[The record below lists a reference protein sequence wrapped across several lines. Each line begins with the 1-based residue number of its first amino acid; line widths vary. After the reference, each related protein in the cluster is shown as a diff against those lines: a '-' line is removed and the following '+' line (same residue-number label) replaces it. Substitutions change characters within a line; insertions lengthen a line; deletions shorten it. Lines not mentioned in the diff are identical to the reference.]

1 MLKPYLARVR
11 TNIPGWRTRRKIVVI
26 ESDDWGSIRMPSRE
40 VYQKCLEAGYPVDTS
55 EYERYDSIA
64 SEEDL
69 ENLFDLLLSH
79 RDSKGSSPVITA
91 NCLVANPDFEK
102 IRASDFK
109 SYHYELITETFKK
122 YPAHH
127 NNFNL
132 WLKGME
138 AGIFHPQFHGRE
150 HLNVSMFMAALRE
163 GNKDALFGFEHGMP
177 GSIPSGTSSK
187 GNYFVGATRFDTW
200 EDKEDKLRI
209 FLEGLEL
216 FKELFGY
223 SSESIIPTNYT
234 WSPDFNSAVK
244 QLGVNFLQGIRQVR
258 EPVPGEKDRFYDVH
272 LGKKNELGQIFMVRN
287 TLFEPSLFKMGIKDP
302 VGRCLSEI
310 GIAFRMQKPAV
321 ISSHRINYAGF
332 IEAGNRDRTLKMLD
346 QILTRAL
353 KRWPDIEFMT
363 TPQLGRLIRN
373 KK

>member
-40 VYQKCLEAGYPVDTS
+40 VYQKCLEAGYPVDKS
-55 EYERYDSIA
+55 EYDRYDTIA

-69 ENLFDLLLSH
+69 EKLFDLLLSH
-79 RDSKGSSPVITA
+79 KDKKGSSPVITA

-102 IRASDFK
+102 IRAADFL

-122 YPAHH
+122 YPAHQ

-138 AGIFHPQFHGRE
+138 AGVFHPQFHGRE
-150 HLNVSMFMAALRE
+150 HLNVSMFMNALRE
-163 GNKDALFGFEHGMP
+163 GKREALFGFEHGMP
-177 GSIPSGTSSK
+177 GSIPAGPPSG
-187 GNYFVGATRFDTW
+187 GNYYVGATRYDTW

-209 FLEGLEL
+209 FLEGLKL
-216 FKELFGY
+216 FKELFGF

-234 WSPDFNSAVK
+234 WSPDFNSAVQ
-244 QLGVNFLQGIRQVR
+244 QLGVKYIQGIRQVR
-258 EPVPGEKDRFYDVH
+258 EPVPGEKDRFHDVF
-272 LGKKNELGQIFMVRN
+272 LGMENKLGQFFLVRN

-302 VGRCLSEI
+302 VERCLSEM
-310 GIAFRMQKPAV
+310 GIAFRMFKPAV

-332 IEAGNRDRTLKMLD
+332 IDPGNRDRSLQMLD
-346 QILTRAL
+346 QILSRAL
-353 KRWPDIEFMT
+353 KRWPDIEFKT
-363 TPQLGRLIRN
+363 TPQLGGIMSN
-373 KK
+373 N